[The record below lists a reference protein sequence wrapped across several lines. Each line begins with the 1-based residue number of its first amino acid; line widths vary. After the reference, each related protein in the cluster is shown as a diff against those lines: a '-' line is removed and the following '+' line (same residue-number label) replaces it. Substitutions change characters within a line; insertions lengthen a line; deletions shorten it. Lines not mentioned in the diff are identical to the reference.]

1 MTPMWFVILTL
12 AIYRVTRL
20 WLYDVIAEPIRSRVI
35 GGEGRPGWLLSHAN
49 GFTLWLLDLL
59 TCQWCLGVWVSF
71 GAVAVLALGGM
82 QPYDASVLGVALA
95 VATALALAAAQSVVH
110 LVEDLL
116 TGGDEDG

>member
-1 MTPMWFVILTL
+1 MWFVILTL
-12 AIYRVTRL
+12 AIYRTTRL

-35 GGEGRPGWLLSHAN
+35 GG
-49 GFTLWLLDLL
+49 DLL

-95 VATALALAAAQSVVH
+95 VATALALAAAQSALH

-116 TGGDEDG
+116 LLAGDDD

>member
-1 MTPMWFVILTL
+1 MWFVILTL
-12 AIYRVTRL
+12 AIYRTTRL

-35 GGEGRPGWLLSHAN
+35 GGETRPGWLLDHPN
-49 GFTLWLLDLL
+49 RFTLWLLDLL
-59 TCQWCLGVWVSF
+59 TCQWCLGVWVSI

-95 VATALALAAAQSVVH
+95 VATALALAAAQSALH

-116 TGGDEDG
+116 LLLLAGDDD